1 MNEHVARRMWE
12 LYEPVHDVTYFSAE
26 SRAAADA
33 IGMRGFWMGYFAM
46 RSAPLGAV
54 TPAVVTSC
62 FYVFHPDRV
71 ARALPDAWHYA
82 TPNDVLTARL
92 AGVDAALRRMCGEH
106 MGTSTLVAEAAKLAC
121 QAAVAAETTGRV
133 LAAANQA
140 LERPEPPHLALWQ
153 ATTTLREHRGDGHLA
168 VLVSRGI
175 GPVHAQLF
183 KVAAGESD
191 AEVLRQGR
199 KWDAQV
205 WNTVQEEMRER
216 GWLTQSG
223 GLTAA
228 GTAEHAEIERLTD
241 AAAMSPWRALG
252 GRATEQLAELLAPL
266 ARAVLRSGAMPA
278 GNPIGLTSSGSA
290 AGSRCS
296 ASSSGAMQG

>member
-1 MNEHVARRMWE
+1 MDEQVARRMWE

-26 SRAAADA
+26 SRAAIDA
-33 IGMRGFWMGYFAM
+33 VGMRGFWMGYFAM

-82 TPNDVLTARL
+82 TPHDALTARL
-92 AGVDAALRRMCGEH
+92 TGVDAALRRLCGKH
-106 MGTSTLVAEAAKLAC
+106 MLTSAVMAEAATLAGE
-121 QAAVAAETTGRV
+121 AAAATDTPGRI

-140 LERPEPPHLALWQ
+140 LELPEPPHLALWQ

-191 AEVLRQGR
+191 AEVLRQSR

-205 WNTVQEEMRER
+205 WSTTQEQMRER
-216 GWLTQSG
+216 GWLTRSG
-223 GLTAA
+223 ELTTA
-228 GTAEHAEIERLTD
+228 GTTEHAEIERLTD
-241 AAAMSPWRALG
+241 AAAMAPWHALG
-252 GRATEQLAELLAPL
+252 THATQRLAELLTPL
-266 ARAVLRSGAMPA
+266 TRAVLQNGAIPA
-278 GNPIGLTSSGSA
+278 GNPIGLTSSKN
-290 AGSRCS
+290 RTTTL
-296 ASSSGAMQG
+296 

>member
-1 MNEHVARRMWE
+1 MDEHVARRMWE

-26 SRAAADA
+26 SRAAIDA
-33 IGMRGFWMGYFAM
+33 VGMRGFWMGYFAM
-46 RSAPLGAV
+46 RSAPLGTV

-82 TPNDVLTARL
+82 TPQDVLTARL
-92 AGVDAALRRMCGEH
+92 TGVDAALRRLCGEH
-106 MGTSTLVAEAAKLAC
+106 LLTSALMAEVATLAGEAA
-121 QAAVAAETTGRV
+121 AAADTTGRI

-140 LERPEPPHLALWQ
+140 LESPEPPHLALWQ

-191 AEVLRQGR
+191 AEVLRQSR

-205 WNTVQEEMRER
+205 WNTVQEQMRER
-216 GWLTQSG
+216 GWLARSG
-223 GLTAA
+223 ELTTGGA
-228 GTAEHAEIERLTD
+228 AEHADIERLTD
-241 AAAMSPWRALG
+241 AAAMAPWRALG
-252 GRATEQLAELLAPL
+252 ARKTARLAELLAPL
-266 ARAVLRSGAMPA
+266 THAVLQNATMPA
-278 GNPIGLTSSGSA
+278 GNPIGLTSSESPPPPN
-290 AGSRCS
+290 RI
-296 ASSSGAMQG
+296 QNDHHH